1 MSIVKGNMVYSV
13 EEFDD
18 FWLVKY
24 SLGGIQFSYRVTKS
38 RCQNFK
44 ELKKMITSDELF
56 YA

>member
-24 SLGGIQFSYRVTKS
+24 SLGGIQFSYRRSEEHTSELQS
-38 RCQNFK
+38 R
-44 ELKKMITSDELF
+44 
-56 YA
+56 